1 MQKSNMPVNVRRT
14 PSDASTRAFRMPSP
28 SARLPLVGLP
38 TDRKLIGPH
47 PFLAAGEKYV
57 RAVVDG
63 AECLPLLIPGL
74 QPALPLRQLLEGLDG
89 ILLTG
94 SVSNIEPHHYS
105 DEPSYPGNLHDPARD
120 ETNLA
125 LIPLAIALGLPIL
138 AICRGFQEINVAFG
152 GRLHQKVH
160 EIAGY
165 MDHRENLDDPLDRQY
180 APTHE
185 IALTPGGWLADI
197 AGTDRARVNSL
208 HGQGIAVLGEGLTV
222 EATAPDGL
230 IEAYRRG
237 GSHISDSASSSKGP
251 FLLAVQ
257 WHPEWR
263 VLENS
268 FYQGIFR
275 AFGDACRQRANQR
288 IR

>member
-1 MQKSNMPVNVRRT
+1 MS
-14 PSDASTRAFRMPSP
+14 SS
-28 SARLPLVGLP
+28 SALARPPLVGLP

-57 RAVVDG
+57 RAVIDG

-74 QPALPLRQLLEGLDG
+74 QPSLPLRPLLEGLDG

-94 SVSNIEPHHYS
+94 SVSNIEPHHYG
-105 DEPSYPGNLHDPARD
+105 DEPSYVGNLHDPARD

-125 LIPLAIALGLPIL
+125 LIPLAIEMGLPIL
-138 AICRGFQEINVAFG
+138 AICRGFQEVNVAFG
-152 GRLHQKVH
+152 GRLYQKVH
-160 EIAGY
+160 EVDGF
-165 MDHRENLDDPLDRQY
+165 MDHREKPDAPLDIQY
-180 APTHE
+180 APYHE
-185 IALTPGGWLADI
+185 LALSRGGLLAKIAAS
-197 AGTDRARVNSL
+197 DRARVNSL
-208 HGQGIAVLGEGLTV
+208 HGQGISHLGEGLTV

-230 IEAYRRG
+230 IEAYRRDG
-237 GSHISDSASSSKGP
+237 GS

-263 VLENS
+263 VAENK
-268 FYQGIFR
+268 FYLGIFR
-275 AFGDACRQRANQR
+275 AFGDACRDRAQQR

>member
-1 MQKSNMPVNVRRT
+1 MSSSQ
-14 PSDASTRAFRMPSP
+14 
-28 SARLPLVGLP
+28 ARLPLVGLP
-38 TDRKLIGPH
+38 TDRKIIGPH
-47 PFLAAGEKYV
+47 PFLAVGEKYV

-63 AECLPLLIPGL
+63 ARCLPLLIPGL
-74 QPALPLRQLLEGLDG
+74 QPALPLRALLESLDG

-105 DEPSYPGNLHDPARD
+105 DEPSYPGNIHDPARD
-120 ETNLA
+120 ATNLA
-125 LIPLAIALGLPIL
+125 LVPLAIELGLPIL

-160 EIAGY
+160 EADGY
-165 MDHRENLDDPLDRQY
+165 MDHREDLDAPLEVQY
-180 APTHE
+180 APIHD
-185 IALTPGGWLADI
+185 IALAPGGLLAGI
-197 AGTDRARVNSL
+197 AGADRARVNSL
-208 HGQGIAVLGEGLTV
+208 HGQGIAVLGEGLEV
-222 EATAPDGL
+222 EAIAPDGL
-230 IEAYRRG
+230 IEAYRRSG
-237 GSHISDSASSSKGP
+237 QWSHASP

-268 FYQGIFR
+268 FYYGIFR

>member
-1 MQKSNMPVNVRRT
+1 MS
-14 PSDASTRAFRMPSP
+14 SP

-38 TDRKLIGPH
+38 TDRKIIGPH
-47 PFLAAGEKYV
+47 PFLAVGEKYV

-63 AECLPLLIPGL
+63 AGCLPVLIPGL
-74 QPALPLRQLLEGLDG
+74 QPMLPLRELLDGLDG

-105 DEPSYPGNLHDPARD
+105 DEPSYAGNVHDPARD

-125 LIPLAIALGLPIL
+125 LIPLAIELGLPIL

-160 EIAGY
+160 KADGHF
-165 MDHRENLDDPLDRQY
+165 DHRENPDDPLDVQY

-185 IALTPGGWLADI
+185 IALSPAGWLAGI
-197 AGTDRARVNSL
+197 AGADRVRVNSL
-208 HGQGIAVLGEGLTV
+208 HGQGIAMLGEGLTV

-230 IEAYRRG
+230 IEAYRRS
-237 GSHISDSASSSKGP
+237 GSAFDGSSDP

-263 VLENS
+263 VLENAFS
-268 FYQGIFR
+268 LGIFR